1 MLLPR
6 TLQLESSTIH
16 DGVINAVVD
25 SDNPMKDF
33 QLPAVE
39 KLDLITD
46 NDNLLTLVDIDL
58 NHDQVESYAVSPHG
72 RYVYQLSVFE
82 QMQILEETRRFYDY
96 RAVQNTSAA

>member
-58 NHDQVESYAVSPHG
+58 NHDKVESYAVSPHG

-82 QMQILEETRRFYDY
+82 QMQIMEKVRKFYESLQD
-96 RAVQNTSAA
+96 ASAA

>member
-1 MLLPR
+1 MLLLG

-25 SDNPMKDF
+25 SNNPMKDF
-33 QLPAVE
+33 HLPAVE
-39 KLDLITD
+39 KLELITD

-72 RYVYQLSVFE
+72 RYVYQLSAFE
-82 QMQILEETRRFYDY
+82 QIQIMEKVRKFYESLQD
-96 RAVQNTSAA
+96 ASAA

>member
-33 QLPAVE
+33 ISFQLL
-39 KLDLITD
+39 KSWI
-46 NDNLLTLVDIDL
+46 
-58 NHDQVESYAVSPHG
+58 
-72 RYVYQLSVFE
+72 
-82 QMQILEETRRFYDY
+82 
-96 RAVQNTSAA
+96 

>member
-1 MLLPR
+1 MLLPG

-33 QLPAVE
+33 HLPAIE
-39 KLDLITD
+39 KLELITD

-58 NHDQVESYAVSPHG
+58 KHDQVESYAVSPHG

-82 QMQILEETRRFYDY
+82 QIQIMEKVRKFYESLQD
-96 RAVQNTSAA
+96 ASAA

>member
-1 MLLPR
+1 MLLLR

-33 QLPAVE
+33 HLPAVE
-39 KLDLITD
+39 KLELITD

-72 RYVYQLSVFE
+72 KYVYQISVFE
-82 QMQILEETRRFYDY
+82 QMQIMEKVRKFYESLQD
-96 RAVQNTSAA
+96 ASAA

>member
-1 MLLPR
+1 MLLLR

-33 QLPAVE
+33 HLPAVE
-39 KLDLITD
+39 KLELITD
-46 NDNLLTLVDIDL
+46 NDNLLTLVDVDL

-82 QMQILEETRRFYDY
+82 QMQIMEKVRKFYESLQD
-96 RAVQNTSAA
+96 TSAA

>member
-33 QLPAVE
+33 QLPTAE
-39 KLDLITD
+39 RLDLITD
-46 NDNLLTLVDIDL
+46 NDNLLTLVDVDL

-82 QMQILEETRRFYDY
+82 QMQIMEKVRKFYESLQD
-96 RAVQNTSAA
+96 ASAA

>member
-1 MLLPR
+1 MLLLR

-33 QLPAVE
+33 HLPAVE
-39 KLDLITD
+39 KLELITD

-72 RYVYQLSVFE
+72 RYVYQLSAFE
-82 QMQILEETRRFYDY
+82 QIQIMETVRKFYESLQD
-96 RAVQNTSAA
+96 ASAA

>member
-1 MLLPR
+1 MLLLR

-33 QLPAVE
+33 HLPAVE
-39 KLDLITD
+39 KLELITD

-72 RYVYQLSVFE
+72 RYVYQLSAFE
-82 QMQILEETRRFYDY
+82 QIQIMEKVRKFYESLQD
-96 RAVQNTSAA
+96 ASEA

>member
-25 SDNPMKDF
+25 SDNQMKDF

-58 NHDQVESYAVSPHG
+58 NHDKVESYAVSPYG

-96 RAVQNTSAA
+96 RALQNTSAA

>member
-1 MLLPR
+1 MLLLR

-33 QLPAVE
+33 HLPAVE
-39 KLDLITD
+39 KLELITD

-72 RYVYQLSVFE
+72 RYVYQLSAFE
-82 QMQILEETRRFYDY
+82 QIQIMEKVRKFYESLQD
-96 RAVQNTSAA
+96 ASAA

>member
-25 SDNPMKDF
+25 SDNPVKDF
-33 QLPAVE
+33 RLPAVE
-39 KLDLITD
+39 KLELITD

-58 NHDQVESYAVSPHG
+58 NHDQVESYAVSPRG
-72 RYVYQLSVFE
+72 RYAYQLSVFE
-82 QMQILEETRRFYDY
+82 QMQILKETRRFYERTLQD
-96 RAVQNTSAA
+96 TSAA

>member
-16 DGVINAVVD
+16 NGVINAVVD

-33 QLPAVE
+33 HLPAVE

-58 NHDQVESYAVSPHG
+58 NHDRVESYAVSPHG

-82 QMQILEETRRFYDY
+82 QIQIMEKVRKFYESLQD
-96 RAVQNTSAA
+96 ASAA

>member
-33 QLPAVE
+33 HLPAVE

-58 NHDQVESYAVSPHG
+58 NHDQVESYAVSPRG
-72 RYVYQLSVFE
+72 RYAYQLSAFE

-96 RAVQNTSAA
+96 KALQDTSAA